1 MIFTSASML
10 DSFPSGGRLGWGSD
24 ITREGIIYYIKVADR
39 YMAEIILTEDGSH
52 TLYVPEMN
60 EHYHSIH
67 GAIQESQYIFIKCG
81 FDACKADPLNILEIG
96 LGTGL
101 NAFLTAIKA
110 CSGNRYVHY
119 TSVEKYPL
127 PGEITSSLNYHNIMG
142 EGTRELFEHIHS
154 SPWNTEVKICNNFIL
169 NKTEGDATTSIPE
182 GEYDLICFDA
192 FGPDKQ
198 PEMWTMEVFERIA
211 AVTKENGIFVTY
223 SAKGEVKRNLRS
235 CGFNVTLLPGP
246 PGKRQIIRADKKAY

>member
-1 MIFTSASML
+1 ML

-67 GAIQESQYIFIKCG
+67 GAIQESQYIFINCG

-96 LGTGL
+96 FGTGL

-127 PGEITSSLNYHNIMG
+127 PGEITSSLNYHSIMG